1 MSFGAGLLHFPLTR
15 SRQHCAVTFSLG
27 EGSTTARKA
36 GPRPG
41 GGFFFASLVNLCTA
55 SADGLVPGDC
65 TVRFQP
71 SAA

>member
-1 MSFGAGLLHFPLTR
+1 MSFGVGLLHFPLTR
-15 SRQHCAVTFSLG
+15 SRQHCGVTFSFG
-27 EGSTTARKA
+27 EGSTTAR
-36 GPRPG
+36 P

-55 SADGLVPGDC
+55 SADRLVPGDC